1 MLPNSLTQT
10 EDLGKLKLTSTLN
23 YQANVT
29 DKMRIGELADQ
40 AGVTPRTIRYYESLG
55 LMGPSEREGRGFRYY
70 TEAQL
75 VRLRKIEVLKG
86 LGLSLEE
93 IRSVIDLYFNDGMEI
108 DAKHKVLSILI
119 SHLQETEEKIE
130 ALQKF
135 RVELQSNIA
144 KVKQHIEQAQ
154 S

>member
-1 MLPNSLTQT
+1 MLHCRVQRS
-10 EDLGKLKLTSTLN
+10 
-23 YQANVT
+23 
-29 DKMRIGELADQ
+29 ELADK

-70 TEAQL
+70 TEVEL

-108 DAKHKVLSILI
+108 DAKQKLLSILI
-119 SHLQETEEKIE
+119 SHLQETEEKIA

-135 RVELQSNIA
+135 GVELQSNIA
-144 KVKQHIEQAQ
+144 IVQQHIEQAQ